1 MSNLRQAAQQALEAL
16 ENAGEAVYAYGG
28 IAAVGSLN
36 TAAQALRAALAE
48 PEQPVAWMYPHQ
60 LKEVSEYGRG
70 GLGVRAY
77 SGPSSPNL
85 VPVYTAPTPNT
96 LEESNG
102 KD

>member
-16 ENAGEAVYAYGG
+16 ECPGKAKTYDEEAA
-28 IAAVGSLN
+28 IN
-36 TAAQALRAALAE
+36 ALRAALAE
-48 PEQPVAWMYPHQ
+48 PEQEPVAWMYSHQ

-85 VPVYTAPTPNT
+85 IPVYAAPAP
-96 LEESNG
+96 SKPPQG
-102 KD
+102 GDA